1 MLPFA
6 LNHITAPT
14 LRYDS
19 LATLAGRCGCIG
31 VELRNDLGR
40 ALFDGADPADVRETL
55 EAAGIRLLALAEV
68 KAFNDGSQRALDEAE
83 ALADIAVACGAE
95 AISLIPRNDGQ
106 RTESDQVRA
115 DLTTALEALRPIL
128 RARGLVGL
136 IEPLG
141 FATCGL
147 RHKADAVA
155 AIDAMDAGDSFKL
168 IHDTF
173 HHHLAGEGAFFAAH
187 TGLVHVSGVTDP
199 SLKPAQMCDAH
210 RGHVDADDQLGNLA
224 QIKAL
229 QVAGYAG
236 PISVE
241 AFSPEVHTLTDPA
254 AALSGSFNFI
264 TSHLL
269 RNAA

>member
-6 LNHITAPT
+6 LNHMTAPT

-40 ALFDGADPADVRETL
+40 ALFDGADPADVREAL
-55 EAAGIRLLALAEV
+55 EAAGIRLL
-68 KAFNDGSQRALDEAE
+68 

-95 AISLIPRNDGQ
+95 AISLIPRNDGH
-106 RTESDQVRA
+106 RTESVQVRA
-115 DLTTALEALRPIL
+115 DLTTTLEALRPIL
-128 RARGLVGL
+128 RARGLIGL

-155 AIDAMDAGDSFKL
+155 VIDAIGAGDIFKL

-173 HHHLAGEGAFFAAH
+173 HHHLAGGGAIFAAH

-210 RGHVDADDQLGNLA
+210 RGHVDADDNLGNLL
-224 QIKAL
+224 QIKTL

-241 AFSPEVHTLTDPA
+241 AFSPDVHALTDPA